1 VAKLPRYTATTP
13 PPRESGMAR
22 ATDIGALT
30 QSSRSAELRG
40 LSQIGQAIG
49 GIGETIYKIDQQK
62 KEIDRQ
68 TQFDTATKEG
78 KEFMFQLEK
87 DLPDMTFD
95 SLDQVD
101 AYSKDVTQA
110 FNKFMDSRI
119 ATAKDEKLRSALKV
133 HKEEAGFAAKVWAY
147 RSARD
152 KWLGNS
158 LAKTEESIE
167 SFAAEGN
174 IEEANKKIEFALS
187 HGMAD
192 ERWADRQRDI
202 VQKVY
207 NEAVKDGIKVSYQAV
222 IDAGGSK
229 QDAYKVIDAAYK
241 DKMIDADTREILGNN
256 LDGYVRGRVEQARAA
271 EKLTARQEYEQLI
284 PQLFDPEMAQSRYD
298 NVDKSRMSPKDK
310 IKWFGDPEEGTKG
323 YIAGTYE
330 AAPIENTPKGHSE
343 SAATVFDAMSLQISP
358 QEAYDELLTSR
369 FIDKSIT
376 DEQFNWAIDKINN
389 PYPQPVADALRTQL
403 KVNLKTGWFDD
414 EVDRDVNERLIAFVD
429 DLVKKDKVP
438 DFDLDKK
445 LYAQS
450 QKYRWGRNSGFE
462 IGDVIDIDGTDWE
475 VVGFD
480 KSGEPLMEPVK

>member
-1 VAKLPRYTATTP
+1 
-13 PPRESGMAR
+13 MAR

-30 QSSRSAELRG
+30 QSSRSAEYRA
-40 LSQIGQAIG
+40 LSQVGGAIKDTG
-49 GIGETIYKIDQQK
+49 GLIYKAAETRHEIWRDIEFSRITREAEEFKSGEGDILGSTPDEVFGRSDDK
-62 KEIDRQ
+62 KNGQYIGDFKSRYIKWFSSNVDNISDYKLKSRLQ
-68 TQFDTATKEG
+68 IWFNNDV
-78 KEFMFQLEK
+78 
-87 DLPDMTFD
+87 
-95 SLDQVD
+95 VD
-101 AYSKDVTQA
+101 AS
-110 FNKFMDSRI
+110 N
-119 ATAKDEKLRSALKV
+119 
-133 HKEEAGFAAKVWAY
+133 AARHVV
-147 RSARD
+147 
-152 KWLGNS
+152 
-158 LAKTEESIE
+158 LAKQGRYLKTETETNVEALAAAGEYDRAIE
-167 SFAAEGN
+167 
-174 IEEANKKIEFALS
+174 KIDYALS
-187 HGMAD
+187 TGLVD
-192 ERWADRQRDI
+192 EDWANRQRKMA
-202 VQKVY
+202 QKVY
-207 NEAVKDGIKVSYQAV
+207 AEFIKDGIKVSYQAV

-241 DKMIDADTREILGNN
+241 DKVIDAATRETLGNN

-414 EVDRDVNERLIAFVD
+414 EVDKDVNERLIAFVD